1 MSPISGNHAA
11 VILPAVNTDAMQ
23 IHLDEISKKVSPEK
37 HAVLV
42 VDRAGWHRAKGL
54 KIPQNISLLYLP
66 PYSPELNPVEQIWA
80 YLRQHYFANRAFNG
94 YIDILDVCVNAW
106 EAFTATP
113 DLISSICYRKWICA

>member
-1 MSPISGNHAA
+1 
-11 VILPAVNTDAMQ
+11 MQ
-23 IHLDEISKKVSPEK
+23 IHLDEISKKVTFKK

-66 PYSPELNPVEQIWA
+66 PYSPELNPIEQIWA

-94 YIDILDVCVNAW
+94 YADILNVCADVWQEFA
-106 EAFTATP
+106 ATP
-113 DLISSICYRKWICA
+113 GLISSLCSRKWACA